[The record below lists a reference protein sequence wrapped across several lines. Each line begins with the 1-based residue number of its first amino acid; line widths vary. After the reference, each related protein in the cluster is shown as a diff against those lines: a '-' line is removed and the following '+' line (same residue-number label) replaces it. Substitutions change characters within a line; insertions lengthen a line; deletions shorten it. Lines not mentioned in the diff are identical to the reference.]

1 MASQHTPGAAHKP
14 VHSPVKDAGI
24 LPIRHI
30 LSRVSKYEE
39 NAPSYRRKNMNCLL
53 RTAGVALIALS
64 ASAGL
69 QAQTASGP
77 TDTHIAGIV
86 VAANQIDIDAGKL
99 ALKKT
104 KNSEVRQLAQQI

>member
-1 MASQHTPGAAHKP
+1 
-14 VHSPVKDAGI
+14 
-24 LPIRHI
+24 
-30 LSRVSKYEE
+30 
-39 NAPSYRRKNMNCLL
+39 MNCLL

-69 QAQTASGP
+69 QAQAASGP
-77 TDTHIAGIV
+77 TDPQIAGIV

-104 KNSEVRQLAQQI
+104 KNSEVRQLAQQMVDDHSKLQGDVGALAKKLNLSA